1 VSWFVIRV
9 PESHKET
16 EFRNQIAP
24 NGEEMKN
31 SQQMLSDWSVTQRK
45 KRPPVPLETMA
56 VCTEKRERERERENL
71 FSLNLFCRHFS
82 GILN

>member
-1 VSWFVIRV
+1 
-9 PESHKET
+9 
-16 EFRNQIAP
+16 
-24 NGEEMKN
+24 
-31 SQQMLSDWSVTQRK
+31 MLSDWSVTQRK